1 MTKPLARVLVVEDEL
16 LLAQSIQVA
25 LSWRCIAAD
34 LCGTGEEAL
43 AILNTETYDLLL
55 LDIRLPG
62 MTGFDLVTE
71 VRANPALRRTP
82 VVFMTGDAS
91 PANRKEARRLGAAD
105 FLEKPIHMDALVNC
119 LARHLKLGPTR
130 QPKMPAAWKQKV
142 K

>member
-1 MTKPLARVLVVEDEL
+1 MAKPLARVLVVEDEP

-25 LSWRCIAAD
+25 LSWRCVAVDI
-34 LCGTGEEAL
+34 CGTGEEAL

-71 VRANPALRRTP
+71 VRANRWLRGTP
-82 VVFMTGDAS
+82 VVFMTGDIN

-105 FLEKPIHMDALVNC
+105 FLEKPLNMDKFVACILG
-119 LARHLKLGPTR
+119 HLKLGPSR
-130 QPKMPAAWKQKV
+130 RPKLPAAWKQKV
-142 K
+142 P